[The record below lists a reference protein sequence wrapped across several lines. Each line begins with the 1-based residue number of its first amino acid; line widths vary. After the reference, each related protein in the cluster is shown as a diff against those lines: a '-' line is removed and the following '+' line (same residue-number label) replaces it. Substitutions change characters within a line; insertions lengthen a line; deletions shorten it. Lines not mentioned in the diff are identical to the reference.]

1 MFEAI
6 LSPSK
11 VSHAAIGAAGNAA
24 PRPLWH
30 PFWFALISA
39 LGMTLLLNGPF
50 LSAVQSKVPGQFGL
64 QLNLMAILFL
74 LNVLLLV
81 IFSFR
86 RLQKPMLLAFFAI
99 GALSYYF
106 IDSFGIVIDKEML
119 QNAFETDPAEAKA
132 VFSVGMVWQVFS
144 LMLFPLLCSGLI
156 KVRAIPHKKFVLHW
170 LIALSL
176 ILLSLSSLVAS
187 GYSDL
192 APFFRNY
199 REVKH
204 LALPFSPVSAA
215 VSFAKQ
221 ELKQQ
226 FPDEFVSLG
235 EDAMQPL
242 SAKTAAPRLIV
253 LVLGET
259 ARADHFQLNGY
270 ARATNPKLSLLPVF
284 SFSDV
289 SSCGTA
295 TAHSVPCMFSNM
307 GRQHYDET
315 LAKNSSNVLDVLQKA
330 GIEVTWLDN
339 NSGCKGVCQRVDT
352 ELLFA
357 QQHNPLC
364 AEGQCLDEVLLQAL
378 DRQLQKPFT
387 SDRLIVLH
395 QLGSHGPEYFKRS
408 SAKDKT
414 FLPECT
420 DKQLQLC
427 QSAEI
432 VNAYDNSIVATDSL
446 LSAVITTLNSH
457 KRNQTALLY
466 LSDHGES
473 LGENGIYL
481 HGLPYW
487 MAPKAQT
494 QVPMLWW
501 MSKAYSASQ
510 QLTSDCVAAK
520 QHHPFSHD
528 NLFHSLLGLFQV
540 NTSVYQP
547 ALDMFRPC

>member
-11 VSHAAIGAAGNAA
+11 VRIAAITSAGQ
-24 PRPLWH
+24 RLWH

-50 LSAVQSKVPGQFGL
+50 LAAVQAKVPGQYGL
-64 QLNLMAILFL
+64 QLDLMAILFL
-74 LNVLLLV
+74 LNLLLLV
-81 IFSFR
+81 LFSFR
-86 RLQKPMLLAFFAI
+86 RLQKPMVLTFFAV

-132 VFSVGMVWQVFS
+132 VLTVSMVWQVLG
-144 LMLFPLLCSGLI
+144 LMLFPLLCIGLI
-156 KVRAIPHKKFVLHW
+156 KVRTLATKEFLLHW
-170 LIALSL
+170 LIALAL
-176 ILLSLSSLVAS
+176 VLLSLFSLVAS
-187 GYSDL
+187 GYSEL

-215 VSFAKQ
+215 VSFSKQ
-221 ELKQQ
+221 ALKQQ
-226 FPDEFVSLG
+226 FPDEFMQLG
-235 EDAMQPL
+235 QDAVQPL
-242 SAKTAAPRLIV
+242 AARTEKPRLIV

-270 ARATNPKLSLLPVF
+270 ARATNPQLSHLPVY

-307 GRQHYDET
+307 GRQNYDEAI
-315 LAKNSSNVLDVLQKA
+315 AKNSSNVLDVAQHA
-330 GIEVTWLDN
+330 GIDVSWLDN

-352 ELLFA
+352 ELLFE
-357 QQHNPLC
+357 QQQNPLC
-364 AEGQCLDEVLLQAL
+364 TEGQCLDTILLQAL
-378 DRQLQKPFT
+378 EQQLEKPLT
-387 SDRLIVLH
+387 ADRLIILH

-408 SAKDKT
+408 SEKDKA

-427 QSAEI
+427 QNAEI

-446 LSAVITTLNSH
+446 LAAVIHRLNRQH
-457 KRNQTALLY
+457 NNQTALLY

-501 MSKAYSASQ
+501 MSNAYAASQ

-520 QHHPFSHD
+520 QHNSYSHD
-528 NLFHSLLGLFQV
+528 NLFHSLLGMFQIK
-540 NTSVYQP
+540 TTVYQSGK
-547 ALDMFRPC
+547 DIFRPC